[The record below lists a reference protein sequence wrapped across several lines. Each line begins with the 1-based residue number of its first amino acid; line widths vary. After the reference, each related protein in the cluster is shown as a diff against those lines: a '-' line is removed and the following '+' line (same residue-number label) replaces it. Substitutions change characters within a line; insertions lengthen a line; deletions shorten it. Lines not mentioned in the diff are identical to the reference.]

1 MSNVVIPFK
10 STPNFVPEQEKNSV
24 TEFNHYLSAWLY
36 CHKHGL
42 PLETIV
48 RKDWKT
54 WERVVHSEKNS

>member
-10 STPNFVPEQEKNSV
+10 NAPSPAPEQEKNSI

-36 CHKHGL
+36 CHKHGI
-42 PLETIV
+42 PLTTIV

-54 WERVVHSEKNS
+54 WERIVPGEKSC